1 MIGSLNSQQSA
12 NSVVHAARLDYDTK
26 HAAHVEAVAQRRYAL
41 ERLEVAP
48 SPFSD
53 RMFEHAARKEVETK
67 RIAILAY
74 QRWMELLCENPGAI
88 GI

>member
-1 MIGSLNSQQSA
+1 MIGSLSTPHSA
-12 NSVVHAARLDYDTK
+12 HSVVQAARIGYEEK

-41 ERLEVAP
+41 ERREIAP

-53 RMFEHAARKEVETK
+53 RMFERAARIEAETK
-67 RIAILAY
+67 RAAILAY